1 MKVYS
6 SARLFDKACDLYDSI
21 VKEGLELDTV
31 AYGCLIKAAVESGR
45 LELARK
51 LFTASGNPD
60 LLNYM
65 SLIRAAGREKNSKK
79 ALELL
84 RELEESPL
92 EVDTT
97 AYNCVLDV
105 CVACGDSARA
115 LELFERMKTVEHLD
129 VISYNTMLKL
139 LMKQGSWAKI
149 EVVLEEMRG
158 RGLKPNVVTYNSLIN
173 AFISSGDMASAWRYL
188 EDMEAYGVAMD
199 AYTCSIMMKGLKHS
213 SRKEDMDRILALMDK
228 AKVVPDEVLM
238 NTLLDACVRLRDPR
252 RLNNALNQFKASGVV
267 PSMHANAVLIKAYG
281 HAHRLDQAWK
291 VWRELMHERKT
302 SPNEE
307 VYCAMIDACV
317 HSDDLEAATRLFIEL
332 KKEIPNFSRGTFV
345 FGTLVK

>member
-105 CVACGDSARA
+105 VVACGDSTMA
-115 LELFERMKTVEHLD
+115 LELFERMKTVDHLD
-129 VISYNTMLKL
+129 VISYNTLLKL
-139 LMKQGSWAKI
+139 LMKQGSWAKV

-173 AFISSGDMASAWRYL
+173 AFISNGDMASAWRYL
-188 EDMEAYGVAMD
+188 EDMETYGVALD

-213 SRKEDMDRILALMDK
+213 QRKDDMDRILALMDR
-228 AKVVPDEVLM
+228 AKVKPDEVLM
-238 NTLLDACVRLRDPR
+238 NTMLDACVRLRDPQ
-252 RLNNALNQFKASGVV
+252 RLSRALDQFKAVGVV
-267 PSMHANAVLIKAYG
+267 PSMHAYAVLIKAYG
-281 HAHRLDQAWK
+281 HANRIDQAKRIWT
-291 VWRELMHERKT
+291 EITEERN
-302 SPNEE
+302 SIPNDE
-307 VYCAMIDACV
+307 VFGCMIDACV
-317 HSDDLEAATRLFIEL
+317 WNDDLAWAMKLFLEM
-332 KKEIPNFSRGTFV
+332 KKKAPTYSKGA
-345 FGTLVK
+345 L